1 VPSRVSL
8 PIGRAVFVGSY
19 FAWPAKRR
27 IILSNAS
34 HVLALPVSDKRVRHL
49 ARRIYATYSTFV
61 LELMRQPR
69 LAADEPLRLL
79 EHIDGDHGG
88 QSFINLF
95 EELRAQKRGL
105 IAVSGHIGSIDL
117 LAGAFALRGLPT
129 YGLADDS
136 AYPELFEEM
145 NSQRRRW
152 GIEVIPWRNMRRVFS
167 ALREPAI
174 LGLVVDWG
182 YRSDGVP
189 VRMFGEWTT
198 LPAGP
203 AMLAART
210 GAAIVPVVCRR
221 LEDGKYEARH
231 YDPIEVADSTD
242 VEIQRATQQIADALE
257 DMISTAPEQWY
268 SFKPMWP
275 ETQAEK
281 EALAARAGVAAAGAG
296 A

>member
-1 VPSRVSL
+1 MPVRVSL
-8 PIGRAVFVGSY
+8 PIGRAVFVSSY
-19 FAWPAKRR
+19 FAWPKKRR

-34 HVLALPVSDKRVRHL
+34 HVLGLPAGDRRVRHL
-49 ARRIYATYSTFV
+49 ARRIYGTYSRFII
-61 LELMRQPR
+61 ELMRQPS
-69 LAADEPLRLL
+69 LSADEPLRLMRP
-79 EHIDGDHGG
+79 GGADHGG
-88 QSFINLF
+88 DSFVALF
-95 EELRAQKRGL
+95 EQLRAQGRGL
-105 IAVSGHIGSIDL
+105 IAVSAHIGSIDV

-136 AYPELFEEM
+136 AYPELFDEM
-145 NSQRRRW
+145 NAQRRRW
-152 GIEVIPWRNMRRVFS
+152 KIQVIPWRNLRRVFH

-182 YRSDGVP
+182 YRADDVP

-221 LEDGKYEARH
+221 LEDGSYEAGH
-231 YDPIEVADSTD
+231 YDPIEIGDSS
-242 VEIQRATQQIADALE
+242 EASIQRATQQIASAIE
-257 DMISTAPEQWY
+257 DMVAAAPEQWY
-268 SFKPMWP
+268 SFKPIWP

-281 EALAARAGVAAAGAG
+281 DELASRFALMTAAQ
-296 A
+296 

>member
-1 VPSRVSL
+1 
-8 PIGRAVFVGSY
+8 
-19 FAWPAKRR
+19 
-27 IILSNAS
+27 
-34 HVLALPVSDKRVRHL
+34 
-49 ARRIYATYSTFV
+49 
-61 LELMRQPR
+61 
-69 LAADEPLRLL
+69 
-79 EHIDGDHGG
+79 
-88 QSFINLF
+88 
-95 EELRAQKRGL
+95 
-105 IAVSGHIGSIDL
+105 
-117 LAGAFALRGLPT
+117 
-129 YGLADDS
+129 
-136 AYPELFEEM
+136 
-145 NSQRRRW
+145 
-152 GIEVIPWRNMRRVFS
+152 MRRVYS

-174 LGLVVDWG
+174 LCLVVDWG